1 MNPNHHVPTLEHPQ
15 SATPSVTILVSPRER
30 FSHTQASLDSIYDNT
45 SYPFKLVYVDGGS
58 PNRIHR
64 YLNDQSQKR
73 QFHLIRTEYY
83 LSPNQ
88 ARNLGL
94 LVVDTDYVVFID
106 NDVEVAPN
114 WLTRLVEC
122 VQDTQATIVTPLTCI
137 GKPIHQT
144 IHLAGGEARIV
155 LQTKEDIFERR
166 VHEKHYF
173 VNRPVADVQDRL
185 ERRQCE
191 FAEFH
196 CMMVR
201 RDIFN
206 RVGPLDEKLLCTREH
221 IDFCM
226 SVSNAG
232 GTIYCEP
239 TSVVTYVNELTFTP
253 SDLEYFMLRWS
264 DEWELKSLKRFRKKW
279 DLGKKSKYFKKRYQ
293 RLGHRRH
300 FAFLK
305 PLVRKFTFG
314 KPTPWLEQ
322 SLIPL
327 ERRLNRWISHRYYST
342 IGDYQLTAASGSA
355 SRSTHI
361 PSTAP
366 EVVAVSENR
375 TTASIATDIAM
386 DKDAGDRPAL

>member
-1 MNPNHHVPTLEHPQ
+1 MNPTIDSPALEQ
-15 SATPSVTILVSPRER
+15 TRDVNPSVTIVVSPRER
-30 FSHTQASLDSIYDNT
+30 FSHTQSSLESIYEHT
-45 SYPFKLVYVDGGS
+45 RYPFKLVYVDGGS
-58 PNRIHR
+58 PKHIHR
-64 YLNDQSQKR
+64 YLDKQSQER
-73 QFHLIRTEYY
+73 DFQLVRTEHY

-94 LVVDTDYVVFID
+94 LAVNTDYVVFID

-114 WLTRLVEC
+114 WLTRLVKC
-122 VQDTQATIVTPLTCI
+122 ANDTQATIVTPLTCI
-137 GKPIHQT
+137 GKPIHET

-155 LQTKEDIFERR
+155 LQTKGDKFERR

-173 VNRPVADVQDRL
+173 VNRPVIEVQDRL

-196 CMMVR
+196 CMMVY

-206 RVGPLDEKLLCTREH
+206 RIGPLDEQLLNTREH

-239 TSVVTYVNELTFTP
+239 SSVVTYVNELKFTP

-322 SLIPL
+322 SLISL
-327 ERRLNRWISHRYYST
+327 ERQLNRWITHRYSSHT
-342 IGDYQLTAASGSA
+342 SQYQLPA
-355 SRSTHI
+355 
-361 PSTAP
+361 
-366 EVVAVSENR
+366 AVSSPSYIPPTPQELMEFSGDLPTPP
-375 TTASIATDIAM
+375 TTDRET
-386 DKDAGDRPAL
+386 GDRQVA